1 MKTTKLKKED
11 YHEVFVRY
19 IKLTEKQEELLKQID
34 KDFIYKENDKEQK
47 GEKNNEYQFN
57 ILEYNNSTG
66 FFDNCYRYILRFEKT
81 KYSRDF
87 IENYLKD
94 ILKEEIESIGWN
106 GKEET
111 KKLSI
116 RLKGNETKIN
126 SKLSYYDIK
135 NYPIQ
140 YPISILSYGRYNENK
155 NRQN

>member
-111 KKLSI
+111 KSDN
-116 RLKGNETKIN
+116 KG
-126 SKLSYYDIK
+126 
-135 NYPIQ
+135 
-140 YPISILSYGRYNENK
+140 
-155 NRQN
+155 